1 MPNFY
6 RFICRVFLSLPL
18 LGACSHEHIDSDD
31 TDDDTVAVSEPL
43 APSAAALCAGGGFVE
58 GDGLRGVLCASPLE
72 LATQPATNG
81 TLTWQPGPIYPINP

>member
-1 MPNFY
+1 MPNY
-6 RFICRVFLSLPL
+6 YGFIYLIFLWLPL
-18 LGACSHEHIDSDD
+18 FGACSHEHIDSDD
-31 TDDDTVAVSEPL
+31 TDDDTVVVSELL
-43 APSAAALCAGGGFVE
+43 APSAATLCAGGGVVA

>member
-1 MPNFY
+1 MH
-6 RFICRVFLSLPL
+6 RFSWLACL
-18 LGACSHEHIDSDD
+18 LVCVSPACGGEGTDSDD

-43 APSAAALCAGGGFVE
+43 APSAATLCAGGGLVE